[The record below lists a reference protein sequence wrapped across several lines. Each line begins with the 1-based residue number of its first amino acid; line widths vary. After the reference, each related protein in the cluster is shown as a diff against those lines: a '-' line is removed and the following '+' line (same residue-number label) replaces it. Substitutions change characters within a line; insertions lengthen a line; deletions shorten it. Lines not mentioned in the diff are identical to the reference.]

1 MRKPIILLASLAA
14 LLSGCAPLN
23 VFYASP
29 ANPEAPV
36 YAETSDGWK
45 IAVYHY
51 KPKNGLDWLDP
62 VVLCHGNALNNYF
75 WHIDRARNF
84 AQYLSKR
91 RYDVW
96 LVDLRGH
103 GRSRLA
109 NPFAG
114 EFVGENVAPR
124 DPYDWTLED
133 YALKDLDAVIAE
145 VLKRTGKKQLTWIG
159 HSMGGM
165 VMFLRLGLVGD
176 ERVARFAAIS
186 SPVVIPR
193 PPTELLQEMTEM
205 DAGLQ
210 NIIEKRMMASIL
222 QNLAVFKTVL
232 MTPLDVLYYN
242 RDNMPDDTVVR
253 FYANAIE
260 NIPPR
265 VNDQLTEMIRRGEFV
280 SPDGKTSYARLLGN
294 IKVPMLLVTG
304 KADELAPPE
313 AVRYAYDHVGST
325 DKTFHLFGRANKHLR
340 NYGHCDI
347 INGDGAEK
355 EVYPF
360 ILKWLRAQSKK
371 SALRKRMAA
380 EPG

>member
-1 MRKPIILLASLAA
+1 MLLAAVA
-14 LLSGCAPLN
+14 FLSGCAPLN

-29 ANPEAPV
+29 SNPESPV

-45 IAVYHY
+45 IAIYHY
-51 KPKNGLDWLDP
+51 KPRSGLDWLDP
-62 VVLCHGNALNNYF
+62 VILCHGNALNNYF
-75 WHIDRARNF
+75 WHIDRRHNF
-84 AQYLSKR
+84 AKYLSQR

-114 EFVGENVAPR
+114 EYIGDNVARR

-133 YALKDLDAVIAE
+133 YALKDLDAIISE
-145 VLKRTGKKQLTWIG
+145 VLKQTGKKRLTWIG

-176 ERVARFAAIS
+176 DRVARFAAVS
-186 SPVVIPR
+186 SPVIIPR
-193 PPTELLQEMTEM
+193 PPSALLHEITEL

-210 NIIEKRMMASIL
+210 DIIEKRMMASIL
-222 QNLAVFKTVL
+222 QNLAVLKTVI

-242 RDNMPDDTVVR
+242 RDNMPDNTVVR

-265 VNDQLTEMIRRGEFV
+265 VNDQLTEMIKCGEFV
-280 SPDGKTSYARLLGN
+280 SPDCKTSYAKLLGN

-313 AVRYAYDHVGST
+313 AVRYAYNGVASR
-325 DKTFHLFGRANKHLR
+325 DKTFHLFCRANRHLR

-347 INGDGAEK
+347 IIGEGAEK

-360 ILKWLRAQSKK
+360 LLKWLRSQSKK
-371 SALRKRMAA
+371 SALEKRISK
-380 EPG
+380 